1 MALEVLTVLA
11 LRDVGKHFVVH
22 LVCRAVG
29 DPERPG
35 ASVSSLWDRGL
46 TTSRTPLRAYPLR
59 SRQPA
64 VPFHQGRTLGLV
76 SWARCGGTGEGRE
89 PSISRKE

>member
-1 MALEVLTVLA
+1 MALEVLVVLA

-29 DPERPG
+29 DSERQG
-35 ASVSSLWDRGL
+35 GSVTSLWDRGL

-64 VPFHQGRTLGLV
+64 IPFHQGRTLGLV
-76 SWARCGGTGEGRE
+76 SWASCGGTGEGRE
-89 PSISRKE
+89 PRLGRKE